1 MCILCNRATSDSE
14 KVIALGKLADY
25 YYLYN
30 LNRQGDSVL
39 HEQFMVADLS
49 NNSQLILL
57 ALFGNAITNVS
68 LITTSE
74 DFDKTI
80 QFIEKGINYAK
91 SQNKFDYIALGYIRL
106 ANVLRKRGQNN
117 KSLDAANIA
126 AQYLSNIISDS
137 VKAVIYIELG
147 NCYQA
152 TNQSVLASTNYNRA
166 FDIALK
172 VKSVP
177 LQSDIYHCFSEMY
190 SSLGNDDEAKEELKK
205 SLALDKENKYG
216 EGMVRDYFDL
226 ARITEEK
233 FYIDKTIE
241 LADSLHLYTFIL
253 KAKGLMLAYFEVIEK
268 NSDKSLKY
276 LETETDLKQWYLN
289 TGNANY
295 YEAIGSIYYYS
306 NKVDSAL
313 HYFKLA
319 EYDFLKNYDQKLSRN
334 IFWEIAQCYEK
345 LNEIPN
351 AIAYYTKV
359 LALCKKM
366 NDAGAIAEISSSLSN
381 LYGQQN
387 DFKQAFVYSK
397 LSIEYKDSLRNL
409 SKGRDLALLDVDRE
423 TRKHQEELRQ
433 EQQRLKRK
441 RDIQYM
447 AITIAISIIF
457 LCMLVIGMFPVS
469 KLTIKMLG
477 YFFFISLFEFI
488 VLLIDNVF
496 LTSATHGEPLKL
508 WLIKIGLI
516 AILVPVQHFLEHNLI
531 KFLESRKL
539 LEARTKFS
547 FTKWW
552 KKIKKPLPQSE
563 TKLEEDTA
571 VL

>member
-381 LYGQQN
+381 LYRQQN

-516 AILVPVQHFLEHNLI
+516 AMLVPFQHFLEHNLI

-539 LEARTKFS
+539 LEARTQFS